1 MATRFG
7 DVWGG
12 YVEGEGRLDF
22 FRELG
27 FVQNPSIAE
36 LEPDGGFFATVSPEN
51 IGVFDAELIVAF
63 PIGFE
68 VSDIEN
74 DPLWQAVPAVG
85 DGRSIVVGGDLSNA
99 YSLNSTMSAVFA
111 LEQMVP
117 LVETALG

>member
-1 MATRFG
+1 
-7 DVWGG
+7 
-12 YVEGEGRLDF
+12 
-22 FRELG
+22 
-27 FVQNPSIAE
+27 
-36 LEPDGGFFATVSPEN
+36 
-51 IGVFDAELIVAF
+51 AF